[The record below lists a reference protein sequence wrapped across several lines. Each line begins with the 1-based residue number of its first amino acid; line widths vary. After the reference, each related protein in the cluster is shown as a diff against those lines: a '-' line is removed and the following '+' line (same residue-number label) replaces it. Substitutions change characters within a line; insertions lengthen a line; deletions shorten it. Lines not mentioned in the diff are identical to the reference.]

1 MSNRLEFDA
10 CEMSSSEYLSRL
22 AAKKLPFVALPV
34 FASRVFRHGL
44 SSSIAGSSPRLRISP
59 ASVPLYT
66 QTAVIFIRCPM
77 QYDLGV
83 DLDGIEW
90 VQGAVNSVIRR
101 STSRRTEAASRLAIS
116 WRPARSTPLLAPICR
131 ACSTVTP
138 TRAAIS
144 RLSRA
149 RKGFLSKD
157 GLSPDHAYARDP

>member
-1 MSNRLEFDA
+1 
-10 CEMSSSEYLSRL
+10 
-22 AAKKLPFVALPV
+22 
-34 FASRVFRHGL
+34 
-44 SSSIAGSSPRLRISP
+44 
-59 ASVPLYT
+59 
-66 QTAVIFIRCPM
+66 M

-149 RKGFLSKD
+149 RA
-157 GLSPDHAYARDP
+157 GLFPAHPDLPDHALDRRPQRYLRAPSVRGDQFTRPSAPPRIARARKCGTPARSATFRHGCRPISRNSTRFSAATAGPQASSRTDRRLSPW